1 MKKTTIVISLFAL
14 IFSLCAFVGC
24 QAESSKTE
32 TAGEERIA
40 STPPLQPESHL
51 GKFEE
56 GGALQYYGCHGAG
69 ELANPMLTDSGA
81 MPEDHYVG
89 FDSSSQQI
97 FPDRMQCI
105 SCHPVA

>member
-40 STPPLQPESHL
+40 STRRFSLKAILASS
-51 GKFEE
+51 KKV
-56 GGALQYYGCHGAG
+56 ARCSATDATV
-69 ELANPMLTDSGA
+69 LAN
-81 MPEDHYVG
+81 
-89 FDSSSQQI
+89 
-97 FPDRMQCI
+97 
-105 SCHPVA
+105 